1 MKNGHKIVTK
11 NISESSSSQSLSRA
25 SVVIN
30 IGDSLDS
37 ILNLV
42 VHDGV
47 HKHCHRVLGQNLKQ
61 RRNLIIHA
69 QASARS
75 ATIIYL
81 HLPLE
86 EEQRSFELSYQWLR
100 RYQHMGWWRRL
111 QDLWLLRSRFCQD
124 ERWQFSHTPVQQ
136 KVFTLNTSNTAGDL
150 DNFDDKT
157 EREGESDNNKNNWTN
172 YQQLSTNTRS
182 LITRICNDILGCMNY
197 IFPDL
202 SLFSFSWSDID
213 TRPYLEYCWLEWLA
227 LWWSVILECL
237 KLNHLIR
244 LLRRVRKMMLYF
256 MLALI
261 NIQTSE
267 CVSKCI

>member
-1 MKNGHKIVTK
+1 M
-11 NISESSSSQSLSRA
+11 
-25 SVVIN
+25 
-30 IGDSLDS
+30 
-37 ILNLV
+37 
-42 VHDGV
+42 
-47 HKHCHRVLGQNLKQ
+47 
-61 RRNLIIHA
+61 
-69 QASARS
+69 
-75 ATIIYL
+75 
-81 HLPLE
+81 PLE
-86 EEQRSFELSYQWLR
+86 EGQRSFELSYQWLR

-124 ERWQFSHTPVQQ
+124 ERWQFSHIPGQQ
-136 KVFTLNTSNTAGDL
+136 KLFSLNTSNTTGDL

-157 EREGESDNNKNNWTN
+157 EREGESNNNKNNWTN

-182 LITRICNDILGCMNY
+182 LITRIWNDILGCMNY

-213 TRPYLEYCWLEWLA
+213 TLPYLEYCWLEWLA
-227 LWWSVILECL
+227 LWWSVIVLLLEQCF

-267 CVSKCI
+267 CVSKCIYILPQLRNIKLSQCPKFNFIVDFYPSICLLGALDGKN